1 MAQVNGTTNG
11 VMSHT
16 EDRPPSASMSLT
28 EHQTTELHESI
39 TVTRRKFL
47 AELEDVEESDI
58 YEIPIDGFLDFIERQ
73 RLTHMPH
80 QGSHWDKVL
89 KWAEFFA
96 LQISGYATA
105 LESFVPES
113 KTAARLIWTA
123 SLSLLSL
130 GPENAEALTTTFG
143 VFYRLGLSISM
154 LLRDGVL
161 LSANNGIRSEVNQV
175 LNTLLILVREV
186 SLFYSV
192 KLRTSTKGSSFDFN
206 SVFGPQIAYLHKRKN
221 HAIDAMWEYSLGK
234 EATIETRSLRKWLGT
249 GKSGVNKLR
258 EADGMAPASRN
269 EFTCE
274 WLQSHLLAFSRSRDD
289 VFAIHGPGGCGKS
302 VLASWI
308 TERLQRPIGKK
319 SYVTLSCVIESDTP
333 GEATVNAVVK
343 RLLRQLLEINVGDR
357 KFHDSLADAYRASM
371 TGSPGDVQKK
381 LWSCLETGLQ
391 HVQEKSPIMIVIDG
405 LEAVQGGQKAAK
417 LLLNE
422 LGLLASKYS
431 HVQITTTGRDLSKPE
446 KGKIRSFEITSGHVH
461 EDLRIVIDHR
471 LQTYK
476 HFHSRSEHAREH
488 VVEQLVHAAKG
499 NFLWAIL
506 TTMLLKR
513 EGSEEGFTKALKSIK
528 EAPISLEDT
537 IIKFISLVDLT
548 KSDTT
553 LILTLLL
560 VADRPLTTMELKYLL
575 QIDLAKKYSVER
587 KSDIV
592 QDIKVAL
599 GSLVVVRDGSVR
611 FYHPLIRSHFL
622 KMQEEGKKLPQRS
635 VAQTEM
641 TKRLLTYCNF
651 TVTRSDEPTVD
662 PFARTEARKIFST
675 HALLQYAVR
684 NWIVHFRSSPMCQ
697 NVDSFQ
703 LDDNFRAIFP
713 STTQLPLLEWACWGS
728 ESARHEANEMMEL
741 SLRIRKAALS
751 EQHTSV
757 LQSYIICGNIWKED
771 ATTTKAADYFYHASL
786 LGQQVLRQYHSVT
799 AACTTTFLKFT
810 ETITTS
816 SRTEIV
822 TQKEKM
828 LIYTIDLYKHQHG
841 KTHDLVIRQYKMLAQ
856 LYVDIREEHK
866 AENVWRE
873 LREITIVRFGK
884 GSQEETSISE
894 NLTIVLK
901 KGDKKTDVVE
911 YEQGIFDII
920 SELEVWDIRRIKMT
934 LELALSYDT
943 RGELLM
949 AEEMFV
955 FLWRRLMEECH
966 HAHHHHGVEIHIRL
980 LEVIIEYTR
989 FLRRHHRHEEASNV
1003 LICIWSEYEEYDFES
1018 EELFLQL
1025 KVIGELMRAVQLLS
1039 VAVLVFKKCLSWFRS
1054 HGIEKHARSCEVL
1067 VSETTAEITTTM
1079 VTTTSKSTITR
1090 TETNMKETFES
1101 ALSRTTVTAETIS
1114 VFQALITHHMKL
1126 EQWSRAI
1133 EVTKR
1138 SLMVIWKSFIA
1149 GSGTIALPRDCG
1161 IGAIDIAISL
1171 AICHSRA
1178 GHVHEAGETYV
1189 RIYRACRNS
1198 CRLDDERLI
1207 KAQEALIEFYEEHH
1221 YWHKVIEV
1229 HRELLDEYR
1238 THLGPNHHLTIHTL
1252 YILGSLCAD
1261 HGFDH
1266 AHHYYE
1272 EVISVLN
1279 HGSHIC
1285 HADALDAMFYMCRYH
1300 YESGHWHKLQG
1311 VCKILWETWKGRHRG
1326 HDKFTAEV
1334 VEVLY
1339 FRYRYVMEHHH
1350 HSDFSVLHG
1359 LTLEYR
1365 NTCLAIFGV
1374 AVAITVKAL
1383 IELAHICMRSEKHI
1397 HEAVSYYE
1405 EVITQTKTTKSTTIS
1420 TTTITSITQ
1429 RLTEAYLA
1437 VCSHESVSVTTIE
1450 RAIKVVTERYEYLR
1464 LTYGWAH
1471 TETLVCLREVLHLHL
1486 KLKKQES
1493 TNIVIRMLQEATIQ
1507 IILKEKHSHTL
1518 FESGR
1523 TLGQS
1528 FVSCGMNGFAME
1540 LIDELRMQLVT
1551 GRPSGNNKHGLKIE
1565 KMSSTVCFVLLV
1577 ALEHAVRDTMAVGYS
1592 QVMADYLTESVL
1604 YESYHRSLKSDTI
1617 VIVGHAAR
1625 LRAFLVRHQRHGQV
1639 AALDHQSYDIFV
1651 KQWAIH
1657 AQSREIG
1664 LLFYVSVLTEIGDTI
1679 RNVQIENIACSSSLK
1694 KVNSLLEAGQ
1704 AQKAYQLAECAFNF
1718 IENQRSYHILQ
1729 NVPTGFKLS
1738 ALMAG
1743 HNVDQSVFAKI
1754 DEKLR
1759 SQMLEL
1765 SRKIIR
1771 GVLQACKDSKLDFV
1785 RLKLKELDELAGLLG
1800 KQQNHA
1806 DLEWIL
1812 ELLWKSREVQKTWHP
1827 PTIIAIGR
1835 RFVQARYLHSST
1847 KERKSA
1853 AVRLCEDICYNM
1865 RRAWGSLDPK
1875 TLEMSDLL
1883 SALYTSMGH
1892 YREAM
1897 DVHEGVL
1904 RLVVEGDDGDE
1915 RTRDEVDSETAM
1927 KQVELLKQSF
1937 LRLKGWSKAEEVYT
1951 ELVAELKEMPPFHTE
1966 KAWKELRLPNEWNV
1980 KEAPEETLGRF
1991 VAPADWGFV
2000 GKGGEEARRVVS
2012 GKGGGVKRAT
2022 SNWGI
2027 GALSRVGVG
2036 SGTGTGKGRMVNGA
2050 GGAGGGGGRK
2060 QVHLDEEEGYAS
2072 AQECLHLSQP
2082 PSPPPN
2088 PTPPHPNPPPPLQEQ
2103 VLGFLAPR
2111 KINNDNNNKKRK
2123 RGGDANVPKCALCG
2137 NKEHPGDC
2145 WPVCSECHDR
2155 HHPKAKEC
2163 PRAKQRRKNNEIRD
2177 AAAARL
2183 ATSPSAS
2190 SPASTTPALNR
2201 GLSSKT
2207 EIAQRNPRRAEEL
2220 AKVDSASFEKRVQL
2234 EVERRL
2240 KAIRAV
2246 IEKQVREDM
2255 EQQQLREMAV
2265 MQPASSPL
2273 LLLPEEDDF
2282 GYHGNCLLDL

>member
-1 MAQVNGTTNG
+1 MARVNGTSNG
-11 VMSHT
+11 VLSHT
-16 EDRPPSASMSLT
+16 DDRHATAPTSSMSLST

-47 AELEDVEESDI
+47 AELEDVQESDI
-58 YEIPIDGFLDFIERQ
+58 HEITIDGFLDFIERQ
-73 RLTHMPH
+73 RLTYMPH
-80 QGSHWDKVL
+80 RGSHWDKVL

-105 LESFVPES
+105 LECFVPES

-123 SLSLLSL
+123 SLSLLRL
-130 GPENAEALTTTFG
+130 GPENAQALTTTFG

-154 LLRDGVL
+154 LLQDNVL
-161 LSANNGIRSEVNQV
+161 LSADNGIRSEVNQI

-186 SLFYSV
+186 SLFYNM
-192 KLRTSTKGSSFDFN
+192 KLRTSMTGSSFDFN
-206 SVFGPQIAYLHKRKN
+206 AVFGPQIAYFHKRKN
-221 HAIDAMWEYSLGK
+221 YAVDAMWEYSLGK
-234 EATIETRSLRKWLGT
+234 EATVETRSLRKWLGS
-249 GKSGVNKLR
+249 GKSGINKVHR
-258 EADGMAPASRN
+258 ADDMAPASRD
-269 EFTCE
+269 EYTCE
-274 WLQSHLLAFSRSRDD
+274 WLQSHLLAFSRSQDD
-289 VFAIHGPGGCGKS
+289 VLAIYGPGGCGKS

-308 TERLQRPIGKK
+308 TERLQRPLGKK
-319 SYVTLSCVIESDTP
+319 SYVTLFCVMGYQGTEDHGANASIESDTP
-333 GEATVNAVVK
+333 GEATVSAVVK

-357 KFHDSLADAYRASM
+357 RFHDSLAGAYRASM
-371 TGSPGDVQKK
+371 TRSAGDVQKK
-381 LWSCLETGLQ
+381 LWSCLEAGLQ
-391 HVQEKSPIMIVIDG
+391 HVQEKNPIMIVIDD
-405 LEAVQGGQKAAK
+405 LEAVQGSRNAAK

-422 LGLLASKYS
+422 LGSLAAKYS
-431 HVQITTTGRDLSKPE
+431 HVQIITTGRERPLPDE
-446 KGKIRSFEITSGHVH
+446 GRTRSFEITSGHIH

-471 LQTYK
+471 LQDYK
-476 HFHSRSEHAREH
+476 HFYSRSEHAREH

-513 EGSEEGFTKALKSIK
+513 EGSEEGFTKALKSTK

-537 IIKFISLVDLT
+537 IVKLISLIDLT
-548 KSDTT
+548 KSDTN
-553 LILTLLL
+553 LILTFLL
-560 VADRPLTTMELKYLL
+560 VADRPLSTMELKCLL

-592 QDIKVAL
+592 QDIKGAL
-599 GSLVVVRDGSVR
+599 GSLVVVRDGFVR
-611 FYHPLIRSHFL
+611 FYHPLIRTQFL

-635 VAQTEM
+635 AAQTEM
-641 TKRLLTYCNF
+641 TKRLLAYCNF
-651 TVTRSDEPTVD
+651 TITRSDEPTVD
-662 PFARTEARKIFST
+662 PFARTEARKIFSA

-703 LDDNFRAIFP
+703 LDENFRAIFP
-713 STTQLPLLEWACWGS
+713 STTQLPLLEWVCWGS
-728 ESARHEANEMMEL
+728 ESARQEATEIMEL

-751 EQHTSV
+751 EQHTSI
-757 LQSYIICGNIWKED
+757 LQSYIICGNIWKEN
-771 ATTTKAADYFYHASL
+771 TTATKAANYFYHASL
-786 LGQQVLRQYHSVT
+786 IGQQVLRQYHSVT

-816 SRTEIV
+816 SRTELV

-828 LIYTIDLYKHQHG
+828 LLYTIDLYRHQHG
-841 KTHDLVIRQYKMLAQ
+841 RTHDLVIRHYKALAQ

-866 AENVWRE
+866 AESVWRE

-884 GSQEETSISE
+884 GSREETSVSE

-911 YEQGIFDII
+911 YEQGIFDFIT
-920 SELEVWDIRRIKMT
+920 ELDVWDIRRIKMT

-943 RGELLM
+943 RSELLM
-949 AEEMFV
+949 AEELFV

-1039 VAVLVFKKCLSWFRS
+1039 VAVLVFKKCLSWFKSRS
-1054 HGIEKHARSCEVL
+1054 IQKHARSCEVL
-1067 VSETTAEITTTM
+1067 VSETTAEITTTI

-1090 TETNMKETFES
+1090 TETIMKETFES

-1114 VFQALITHHMKL
+1114 VSHALITHHMKL
-1126 EQWSRAI
+1126 EQWSTAI

-1138 SLMVIWKSFIA
+1138 SLMVIWKSVLT
-1149 GSGTIALPRDCG
+1149 GSGTIALPKDCG

-1171 AICHSRA
+1171 AICHRRS
-1178 GHVHEAGETYV
+1178 GHVHEAGEIYV

-1207 KAQEALIEFYEEHH
+1207 KAQEALIEFYEEHR

-1266 AHHYYE
+1266 AHHFHE
-1272 EVISVLN
+1272 EIISVLN

-1326 HDKFTAEV
+1326 HDKFTVEV

-1339 FRYRYVMEHHH
+1339 FRYRYVLEHHH
-1350 HSDFSVLHG
+1350 HSEFSVLHA

-1365 NTCLAIFGV
+1365 NTCLAVFGV
-1374 AVAITVKAL
+1374 AMAITVKAL

-1405 EVITQTKTTKSTTIS
+1405 EVITHTKTTKMTTIS

-1486 KLKKQES
+1486 KMKKQES
-1493 TNIVIRMLQEATIQ
+1493 STIVMRMLQEVTIQ
-1507 IILKEKHSHTL
+1507 IILEEKHSYSL

-1528 FVSCGMNGFAME
+1528 FVSCGMNGFATE
-1540 LIDELRMQLVT
+1540 LIGELRLQLVT

-1565 KMSSTVCFVLLV
+1565 KTSNTVCFVFLV
-1577 ALEHAVRDTMAVGYS
+1577 ALEHVVRDAMAVGYS

-1617 VIVGHAAR
+1617 IIVGHAAR

-1651 KQWAIH
+1651 KQWPIH

-1664 LLFYVSVLTEIGDTI
+1664 LLFYVSLLTEIGDTV

-1694 KVNSLLEAGQ
+1694 KVNSLIEAGQ
-1704 AQKAYQLAECAFNF
+1704 AHKAYQLAECAFNF
-1718 IENQRSYHILQ
+1718 IEHQRSYHILQ
-1729 NVPTGFKLS
+1729 NVPAGFKLS

-1743 HNVDQSVFAKI
+1743 HHVDQSIFVKI
-1754 DEKLR
+1754 DDKLR

-1771 GVLQACKDSKLDFV
+1771 GVLQACRDSKLDFV

-1812 ELLWKSREVQKTWHP
+1812 ELLWKSREVQKTWQP
-1827 PTIIAIGR
+1827 ATIIAIGR
-1835 RFVQARYLHSST
+1835 RFVQARYLSAA

-1897 DVHEGVL
+1897 DMHENIL
-1904 RLVVEGDDGDE
+1904 RLVVEGDDGDD
-1915 RTRDEVDSETAM
+1915 RTRDEVDSRTAIE
-1927 KQVELLKQSF
+1927 QVRLLKQSF
-1937 LRLKGWSKAEEVYT
+1937 LRLKGWSKSEDVYT
-1951 ELVAELKEMPPFHTE
+1951 ELVAELKDMPAFRKE
-1966 KAWKELRLPNEWNV
+1966 KTWKTLALPGEWNV
-1980 KEAPEETLGRF
+1980 KEAPDEALG
-1991 VAPADWGFV
+1991 
-2000 GKGGEEARRVVS
+2000 
-2012 GKGGGVKRAT
+2012 
-2022 SNWGI
+2022 
-2027 GALSRVGVG
+2027 
-2036 SGTGTGKGRMVNGA
+2036 
-2050 GGAGGGGGRK
+2050 
-2060 QVHLDEEEGYAS
+2060 
-2072 AQECLHLSQP
+2072 
-2082 PSPPPN
+2082 
-2088 PTPPHPNPPPPLQEQ
+2088 
-2103 VLGFLAPR
+2103 
-2111 KINNDNNNKKRK
+2111 
-2123 RGGDANVPKCALCG
+2123 
-2137 NKEHPGDC
+2137 
-2145 WPVCSECHDR
+2145 
-2155 HHPKAKEC
+2155 
-2163 PRAKQRRKNNEIRD
+2163 
-2177 AAAARL
+2177 
-2183 ATSPSAS
+2183 
-2190 SPASTTPALNR
+2190 
-2201 GLSSKT
+2201 
-2207 EIAQRNPRRAEEL
+2207 
-2220 AKVDSASFEKRVQL
+2220 
-2234 EVERRL
+2234 
-2240 KAIRAV
+2240 
-2246 IEKQVREDM
+2246 
-2255 EQQQLREMAV
+2255 
-2265 MQPASSPL
+2265 
-2273 LLLPEEDDF
+2273 
-2282 GYHGNCLLDL
+2282 